1 MSSVKLRPWDF
12 DKGEEVRLHWL
23 CSPHRDNEGRWR
35 VKAVFLTEGSPC
47 FHVIDFPWGTL
58 PLLRMGRS
66 YVDGLLLKNDPRF
79 KPQKLFNYDFQNGT
93 LCDATKLPNG
103 MYNLFGDAEFNRQK
117 IWKFFFRYTLHFI
130 PCIELLRAFLTPS
143 KVLTNQILKPN
154 GLDFL
159 FDEIEEKNNVLEI
172 VLSSDVPRHLVNN
185 ETVAHLVWL
194 KYNETARR
202 CWESVYNNVFAKA
215 IALTPQQ
222 PTSALATGL
231 TIELKPPVE
240 KSCELSFT
248 GIKSRQNCLI
258 LELIGAKKL
267 SLPPFEKIIYSHP
280 SLSKRGAV
288 AGAKKQRRAQDK
300 DKDENFELDAQS
312 RTVKTDV
319 GQPVIR
325 TIATTFGF
333 KNLPEFEKVAKRES
347 LGFQGELEQN
357 TTPSAIGDGTKSDH
371 SSNIVN
377 TDESQYG
384 GEIQPVDF
392 QGVDLVAP
400 TDAAGLEKF
409 TEAIKRIAANHSQ
422 PQQRLNFI
430 EVPGEKSCCRHA
442 NGSKRACA
450 VVEVTQESIVT
461 CYILELAR
469 MDGKSTSTLFFCLL
483 SQCDSK
489 NGVGGV
495 ITGLLEEFVKRDGHW
510 DVKKL
515 EQNSNLKARR
525 LKHVSKQS
533 ANNWSRR
540 ILEKLVNFGFAPVK
554 LKQ

>member
-35 VKAVFLTEGSPC
+35 VKAIFVTEGCPY
-47 FHVIDFPWGTL
+47 FHPIDFSWGTL

-93 LCDATKLPNG
+93 LCDATKLPYG
-103 MYNLFGDAEFNRQK
+103 MYNLFGNAEFNRQK

-130 PCIELLRAFLTPS
+130 PCTEFLRAFLTPT
-143 KVLTNQILKPN
+143 KFLTNQILKPN
-154 GLDFL
+154 GLDLL
-159 FDEIEEKNNVLEI
+159 FDEVEEKNNVLEI
-172 VLSSDVPRHLVNN
+172 ALSSEVPLRLVNN

-194 KYNETARR
+194 KYNKTARR

-240 KSCELSFT
+240 KSCELYFN
-248 GIKSRQNCLI
+248 GIKSRRNCLI

-267 SLPPFEKIIYSHP
+267 TLPPFEKIIYSHP
-280 SLSKRGAV
+280 SLSKRGAIE
-288 AGAKKQRRAQDK
+288 GAKKRRRAQDK

-333 KNLPEFEKVAKRES
+333 KNPPKFEKVAKRES
-347 LGFQGELEQN
+347 MGFQGELEQT
-357 TTPSAIGDGTKSDH
+357 TTPSAIGHGTKPDH

-400 TDAAGLEKF
+400 ADAAGLEKF
-409 TEAIKRIAANHSQ
+409 TEAIERIAANHSQ

-469 MDGKSTSTLFFCLL
+469 VDGKSTSTLFFCLL
-483 SQCDSK
+483 SQPDSK

-510 DVKKL
+510 NVEKL

-525 LKHVSKQS
+525 LKHVSNQS